1 MQLAASDGVVPVHH
15 RLGVVVVHIDVTC
28 RTILEKYFS
37 WNFAIAFH
45 FILHFL
51 CILFVHLQIV
61 NLERVGEGNLCG
73 TECNIDVRYLD
84 HCFWVLPILELKR
97 VMANL
102 NPTKKACIIC
112 LPWHST
118 WWCCQSRWGQI
129 FSAGIDCFLFLSS
142 SDNPASSTAHEFHE
156 SWHGLALW
164 SM

>member
-1 MQLAASDGVVPVHH
+1 MQLTASDGVVPVHH

-61 NLERVGEGNLCG
+61 NLEGVGERNLCG

-84 HCFWVLPILELKR
+84 HGFWVLPILELMRVNGQSESYIKR
-97 VMANL
+97 LASFVYLDIVLDGVVNL
-102 NPTKKACIIC
+102 AEDKF
-112 LPWHST
+112 
-118 WWCCQSRWGQI
+118 SRQKLII
-129 FSAGIDCFLFLSS
+129 FSTFL
-142 SDNPASSTAHEFHE
+142 HQI
-156 SWHGLALW
+156 ALH
-164 SM
+164 